1 MLRQPQIKDI
11 MKKISVISLLLL
23 SLFAACDKV
32 DEDRTVS
39 AQFFPAN
46 AVYAV
51 NAKMRFDDTVSIH
64 YRYTGNDTIAFGKP
78 CVILWSKI
86 DSEEAVMTFIH
97 EDAGKVYMHASSEY
111 AHLNPEWTL
120 LYDFSLHPW
129 QIDDEIAWNS
139 PNGLYTAP
147 ITKLETLTLC
157 NGEKVQVAEG
167 SEGNRLIY
175 GLGYEDAPFFTVKP
189 GALPQDG
196 TRYVPLSFYRNGELL
211 WHHDRQ

>member
-1 MLRQPQIKDI
+1 MRKFL
-11 MKKISVISLLLL
+11 VILLPLL
-23 SLFAACDKV
+23 SFFAACDRI

-39 AQFFPAN
+39 TQFFPAN

-51 NAKMRFDDTVSIH
+51 NAKMRFDDTVSIC

-97 EDAGKVYMHASSEY
+97 EDAGKVYIHASSEN

-129 QIDDEIAWNS
+129 QIDDKITWNS
-139 PNGLYTAP
+139 SNGLYTAP
-147 ITKLETLTLC
+147 ITKLGTLTLC
-157 NGEKVQVAEG
+157 NGEKVQVAEESG
-167 SEGNRLIY
+167 GNRLIY
-175 GLGYEDAPFFTVKP
+175 GLGYEDAPFFTVKS

-196 TRYVPLSFYRNGELL
+196 TRYIPLSFHRNGELL
-211 WHHDRQ
+211 WDHDWQ